1 MKYSLT
7 FKTPGVLDQVVSE
20 PTTQSDYDD
29 DDRGSAD
36 LKTFFEQWLEYEEYV
51 TIDFDTEDNTAV
63 VRKRDGR

>member
-7 FKTPGVLDQVVSE
+7 FKTPGVLDQILEE
-20 PTTQSDYDD
+20 PITASDYND
-29 DDRGSAD
+29 DDRGTED

-63 VRKRDGR
+63 VRKIDGR